1 MRHTFWDE
9 WATMHELTTLAASGH
24 GRVKCNLNPNTIESD
39 AKIVIDVI
47 WNFEFS
53 ILTSHTKSLL
63 FFNFEVKFVKR
74 SFNIVA
80 PILTEIVYSRTNCY
94 LCKLISLHIE
104 TILINEMN

>member
-1 MRHTFWDE
+1 MQV
-9 WATMHELTTLAASGH
+9 S
-24 GRVKCNLNPNTIESD
+24 NLKLDTIEGEIKVTKEAICEVIQRGISHVTFESNS
-39 AKIVIDVI
+39 KIVIDVI

-80 PILTEIVYSRTNCY
+80 PILTEIVYSRINCY
-94 LCKLISLHIE
+94 LYELISLHIE